1 MSTRRA
7 LGEVTFNLENEDDKE
22 NLLMKPLR
30 TPVVAS
36 YDDDELE
43 DATPF
48 SEAPETPADDEE
60 VEEEEEAAVVESP
73 AASPSEWDLLVNEA
87 SVRVGAAVSR
97 LPPDAR
103 RVVDAVEART
113 GLTALNLV
121 AAAAA
126 MVPFLCLTVMWTWRQ
141 IAVAAVGGAYPAFRT
156 AKLLVE
162 VEAAAPDPAEV
173 KQWAAYWLFCSASL
187 ALRHTV
193 GLSLL
198 PPVFYVKA
206 ALLGWL
212 VSSDTRGAKVV
223 WDAAVEPLVK
233 PCFKPKE
240 ACMALVATGKK
251 VRRRM
256 SACFSPSPVSFE
268 EIHTD

>member
-60 VEEEEEAAVVESP
+60 VEEEEEEAVVESP

-87 SVRVGAAVSR
+87 SVRVGAAV
-97 LPPDAR
+97 
-103 RVVDAVEART
+103 
-113 GLTALNLV
+113 
-121 AAAAA
+121 
-126 MVPFLCLTVMWTWRQ
+126 
-141 IAVAAVGGAYPAFRT
+141 
-156 AKLLVE
+156 
-162 VEAAAPDPAEV
+162 
-173 KQWAAYWLFCSASL
+173 
-187 ALRHTV
+187 
-193 GLSLL
+193 LL

-212 VSSDTRGAKVV
+212 VSSDTRGAKVL

-233 PCFKPKE
+233 PCFEPKE

-268 EIHTD
+268 EIHAD

>member
-1 MSTRRA
+1 M
-7 LGEVTFNLENEDDKE
+7 
-22 NLLMKPLR
+22 
-30 TPVVAS
+30 
-36 YDDDELE
+36 
-43 DATPF
+43 
-48 SEAPETPADDEE
+48 
-60 VEEEEEAAVVESP
+60 
-73 AASPSEWDLLVNEA
+73 
-87 SVRVGAAVSR
+87 SR

>member
-48 SEAPETPADDEE
+48 SEAPETPADDKE
-60 VEEEEEAAVVESP
+60 VEEEEEEAVVESP

-97 LPPDAR
+97 LRPAR
-103 RVVDAVEART
+103 ASAPSRRA

-126 MVPFLCLTVMWTWRQ
+126 VVPFLCLTVMWTWRQ

-206 ALLGWL
+206 LLGWL
-212 VSSDTRGAKVV
+212 
-223 WDAAVEPLVK
+223 
-233 PCFKPKE
+233 PKE

-268 EIHTD
+268 EIHAD